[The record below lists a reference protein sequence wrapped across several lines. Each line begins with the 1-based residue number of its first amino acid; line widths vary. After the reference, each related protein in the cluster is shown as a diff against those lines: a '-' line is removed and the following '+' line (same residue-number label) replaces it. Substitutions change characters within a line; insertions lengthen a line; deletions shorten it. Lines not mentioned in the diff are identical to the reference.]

1 MMGRS
6 ACGFA
11 AGAKVGA
18 APARRGLLCFG
29 AGEVLGYTSRPVG
42 GVERLAG
49 GGWFALR
56 AGLGFAVVDYLRSYI
71 WQSYSLIRLTAHG
84 QDGARFT
91 RNEKYIHAQ
100 NTDGERE
107 RIPTLW
113 SGFGPGPGAELWPE
127 REEDCRGGG
136 RIGRGAADGFGA
148 GAAGRGCAR
157 IRADRDAGAGGAH
170 FDCDEPHAEFAGA
183 RGGRMHRK

>member
-1 MMGRS
+1 MVGRS
-6 ACGFA
+6 AWGFA

-29 AGEVLGYTSRPVG
+29 AGEMLGYTSRPVG

-56 AGLGFAVVDYLRSYI
+56 AGLGLAAVDYLRSYI

-100 NTDGERE
+100 NSGGERDH
-107 RIPTLW
+107 IPTLW
-113 SGFGPGPGAELWPE
+113 SGFGPGFGAELWPE
-127 REEDCRGGG
+127 REEDRRGGG
-136 RIGRGAADGFGA
+136 RIGGGAADSFGA
-148 GAAGRGCAR
+148 GAAGRGSAGV
-157 IRADRDAGAGGAH
+157 RAHRDAGAGGAH
-170 FDCDEPHAEFAGA
+170 FDCDEPDAHAAGA
-183 RGGRMHRK
+183 GGGRGDR